1 MYPVEALVV
10 CELGHTATAAAMLRR
25 ESAHSRARIT
35 SFQTATSHERDTHG
49 SIAGLINHSANRA
62 YSRFITQHSRTDAR
76 MEDTKKVAA
85 QVFAHKIALV
95 ALMKELGLSKGQ
107 INMIES
113 RCRQDVIALSNTL
126 DRDVLKVVQE
136 EIDTLLAGVRRV

>member
-1 MYPVEALVV
+1 
-10 CELGHTATAAAMLRR
+10 
-25 ESAHSRARIT
+25 
-35 SFQTATSHERDTHG
+35 
-49 SIAGLINHSANRA
+49 
-62 YSRFITQHSRTDAR
+62 